1 MKLSDKVVLQTER
14 MESLFAEKAYHIPTK
29 IVPNPVKRVFLDDTA
44 HLPVKGFSFIYP
56 SRYYT
61 HKNHEIIFELDRVY
75 GEKLKSLGITI
86 YVTLKSEYWS
96 KLKDEKNT
104 SLVNLGEVDP
114 KDLNA
119 YYNSVNALLFT
130 SLSETFGNALNEA
143 QFKKLPILVSNMPY
157 SKEFLGE
164 GTFTFDPF
172 DVHDLMRK
180 LVFLKEFESS
190 NDVSNSSNKIVGA
203 INWINRVAE

>member
-1 MKLSDKVVLQTER
+1 
-14 MESLFAEKAYHIPTK
+14 METILIYIPSNFDVIPVFCCEVFMSL
-29 IVPNPVKRVFLDDTA
+29 
-44 HLPVKGFSFIYP
+44 KGFSFTYP

-61 HKNHEIIFELDRVY
+61 HKNHEIIFELDRIY
-75 GEKLKSLGITI
+75 GGKLKSLGITI
-86 YVTLKSEYWS
+86 YVTLKSGFWS
-96 KLKDEKNT
+96 KLKGEENT
-104 SLVNLGEVDP
+104 TLVNLGEMNP

-157 SKEFLGE
+157 SREFLGE
-164 GTFTFDPF
+164 GTFTFDPY

-180 LVFLKEFESS
+180 MVLLKASK
-190 NDVSNSSNKIVGA
+190 V
-203 INWINRVAE
+203 